1 MADNVTTPVADG
13 KVLAFKDLA
22 GILFA
27 WNLIADAAGQD
38 AMGLA
43 TASPAA
49 NTLLGRLK
57 AIADLLTSQNG
68 YVDGLEALQT
78 TANQSLAAIV
88 GYVDGLETLQGAGNA
103 TLATIAAAV
112 AASTPA
118 GEAYIGRIGGDVLTA
133 PGGTPAVAT
142 TAYAA
147 GNVVGSLLTFTGA
160 ARAAAGSGLIQAAS
174 VLSKSVQTAALDLL
188 IFSANPSAST
198 FTDKATVAINAA
210 DLDKLVGVIH
220 LTDWSALGTAS
231 IAQAIG
237 GGLPFKLAAG
247 TSLYGVLV
255 ARAAMT
261 LASTSDLTP
270 SLRIIPG

>member
-1 MADNVTTPVADG
+1 MVDNVTTPVDAG
-13 KVLAFKDLA
+13 KVLAFKDIG

-27 WNLIADAAGQD
+27 LNLIADAAGTD
-38 AMGLA
+38 VMGLV

-57 AIADLLTSQNG
+57 AIADLLATQNG
-68 YVDGLEALQT
+68 YVDGLEALQAT
-78 TANQSLAAIV
+78 GNASLSQIAGYLDTVEVLLAAP
-88 GYVDGLETLQGAGNA
+88 
-103 TLATIAAAV
+103 
-112 AASTPA
+112 TPA
-118 GEAYIGRIGGDVLTA
+118 GEAYIGRVGGDVLTA
-133 PGGTPAVAT
+133 PGNTPVVTT
-142 TAYAA
+142 TAYAS
-147 GNVVGSLLTFTGA
+147 GNVVGSLLTFTNA

-174 VLSKSVQTAALDLL
+174 VLSKSAQTAALDLL

-198 FTDKATVAINAA
+198 FTDKAAVTINAA
-210 DLDKLVGVIH
+210 DTDKLVGVIH

-231 IAQAIG
+231 IAQAVAA
-237 GGLPFKLAAG
+237 GLPFKLAAG
-247 TSLYGVLV
+247 TALYGVLV